1 MLASTNGAG
10 FDVMHGQFVD
20 TTAENLIDPVRVL
33 QAALQSAV
41 SGALMALTTETLV
54 HRPRH
59 NRDEAVDFKP

>member
-1 MLASTNGAG
+1 
-10 FDVMHGQFVD
+10 MHGQFVD
-20 TTAENLIDPVRVL
+20 TIAENLIDPVRVL